1 MNLLSRYL
9 MVTGGNGTGLTDQLV
24 KEALVER
31 TLDADD
37 RRSYL
42 VVLTEKGRSEFA
54 AMAVEHEQWLTD
66 MFGGLPQASKD
77 ALYEH
82 LGHLRVHLAHGQSAT
97 EPLAQQPNP
106 SSRET
111 AS

>member
-1 MNLLSRYL
+1 
-9 MVTGGNGTGLTDQLV
+9 
-24 KEALVER
+24 
-31 TLDADD
+31 
-37 RRSYL
+37 
-42 VVLTEKGRSEFA
+42 
-54 AMAVEHEQWLTD
+54 

>member
-1 MNLLSRYL
+1 VRDDLEDGPLARTRGPEQELLRDAL
-9 MVTGGNGTGLTDQLV
+9 ERRL
-24 KEALVER
+24 EA
-31 TLDADD
+31 
-37 RRSYL
+37 
-42 VVLTEKGRSEFA
+42 GRSPDDDMEQRRRDIVA
-54 AMAVEHEQWLTD
+54 AVANVDSGSGVIVLTD